1 MRSNGSLKIWRS
13 PETRPPRPA
22 GEGSLLYR
30 PMKGLR
36 SHILLHRLWLGSGE
50 QSKERKSVAFR
61 CILLHRGRSRTA
73 AARRWR
79 SRIDPPGRFLA
90 NSGHP
95 YLWWKVFA
103 RGAESTVFTE
113 DSWGWH
119 TQYGFAILVIGGRNW
134 PKTQVKGRILATLA
148 KITHRYGLSPGDG
161 TRRESRSPCAPSRM
175 PSTAN
180 FSRYGNRSKEC

>member
-30 PMKGLR
+30 PLKGLR
-36 SHILLHRLWLGSGE
+36 SHILLHRLRLGSGE

-73 AARRWR
+73 AGRQWR

-90 NSGHP
+90 NSDHP
-95 YLWWKVFA
+95 YLWWNVFS
-103 RGAESTVFTE
+103 RGAGSTVFPE

-119 TQYGFAILVIGGRNW
+119 TQYGFASLVIGGRNR

-148 KITHRYGLSPGDG
+148 KITHRYGLSPGDEKAFG
-161 TRRESRSPCAPSRM
+161 PTLTQPCPFLHCTRHAKITS
-175 PSTAN
+175 
-180 FSRYGNRSKEC
+180 F

>member
-1 MRSNGSLKIWRS
+1 MRSNGSLTIWRS
-13 PETRPPRPA
+13 PQTRPPRPA

-30 PMKGLR
+30 PLKGLR

-61 CILLHRGRSRTA
+61 CISLHRGRSRTA
-73 AARRWR
+73 AARRWQN
-79 SRIDPPGRFLA
+79 RIDPPGRFLA

-95 YLWWKVFA
+95 HLWWNVFS
-103 RGAESTVFTE
+103 RGAESTVFPE

-119 TQYGFAILVIGGRNW
+119 TQYGFANLVIRGRNR

-148 KITHRYGLSPGDG
+148 KIPHRYGLSERLRSAATPPD
-161 TRRESRSPCAPSRM
+161 RPCESATAPVNNPCHNRL
-175 PSTAN
+175 AN
-180 FSRYGNRSKEC
+180 VLP